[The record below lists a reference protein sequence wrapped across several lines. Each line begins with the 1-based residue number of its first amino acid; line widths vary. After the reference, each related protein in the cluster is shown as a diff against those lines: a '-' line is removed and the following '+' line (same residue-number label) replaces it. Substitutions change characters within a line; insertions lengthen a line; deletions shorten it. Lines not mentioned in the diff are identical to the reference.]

1 MCDMEKK
8 LYMMPQTNVVE
19 IKTKVLLAGSQFDI
33 PVSNPN
39 DEVDAGNALSRGNH
53 SIWDEDEEE

>member
-1 MCDMEKK
+1 MI
-8 LYMMPQTNVVE
+8 PQTNVVE
-19 IKTKVLLAGSQFDI
+19 IKTKGLLAGSQFDI

>member
-1 MCDMEKK
+1 MRKR
-8 LYMMPQTNVVE
+8 LYMMPQSNVAE
-19 IKTKVLLAGSQFDI
+19 IKIQRLLSGSQFDV
-33 PVSNPN
+33 PVNNPD

>member
-1 MCDMEKK
+1 
-8 LYMMPQTNVVE
+8 MPQTNVVE
-19 IKTKVLLAGSQFDI
+19 IKTKGLLAGSQFDI
-33 PVSNPN
+33 PVSNPNDDPVSNPN

>member
-1 MCDMEKK
+1 MEKK

-19 IKTKVLLAGSQFDI
+19 IKTKGLLAGSQFDI

-39 DEVDAGNALSRGNH
+39 DEVDDALSRGNH